1 MNDGSRFEFDVVGV
15 GANSVDYVYRLPQF
29 PQPDSP
35 AAKLRIAQHLITCG
49 GQTATALCTCA
60 AMGLRTKYIGTIGN
74 DPHGDRMRGELA
86 RRSVDVEHAFVR
98 EAINPFAVILLDGHG
113 ERVVLWQR
121 VPGLEMG
128 PDALD
133 PLVIRG
139 ARLLHVDDVDEEAAI
154 GAARI
159 GHEAGI
165 PVTSDIER
173 VTARTEELVAT
184 VTVPIFAEHVPEALT
199 GERDLEQ
206 ALRKLQK
213 VLETGCGFSM
223 DRNEKPHPV
232 SSVGL
237 LCVTMGA
244 RGAMLLAGDRLYRE
258 PAHQVAVADTTG
270 AGDVFRGAF
279 IVALLRGDTPER
291 MLRFAN
297 AAAAISCTR
306 VGAIASIPTL
316 EETQALAGAS
326 EA

>member
-1 MNDGSRFEFDVVGV
+1 MVDVVGV

-35 AAKLRIAQHLITCG
+35 AAKLRIAQHLVTCG

-74 DPHGDRMRGELA
+74 DPNGDRMRGELA
-86 RRSVDVEHAFVR
+86 GRGVDVEHVSVR
-98 EAINPFAVILLDGHG
+98 DAINPFAVILLDERG

-121 VPGLEMG
+121 VPGLELS

-133 PLVIRG
+133 PSLIRG

-154 GAARI
+154 EAARL
-159 GHEAGI
+159 GRQAGI

-173 VTARTEELVAT
+173 VTTRTEELVTSA
-184 VTVPIFAEHVPEALT
+184 TVPIFAAHVPEALT
-199 GERDLEQ
+199 GERDIER

-213 VLETGCGFSM
+213 VRLKPDTTSLE
-223 DRNEKPHPV
+223 H
-232 SSVGL
+232 L
-237 LCVTMGA
+237 ICVTMGA
-244 RGAMLLAGDRLYRE
+244 RGAMLLAGDVVYHE
-258 PAHQVAVADTTG
+258 PGRQVNAADTTG

-279 IVALLRGDTPER
+279 IVALLRGDAPEDI
-291 MLRFAN
+291 LRFAN

-306 VGAIASIPTL
+306 IGAIASVPTV
-316 EETQALAGAS
+316 EETMSLVAIS
-326 EA
+326 